1 MNENTIAVVNTAE
14 IVPFTASLGISEY
27 LKSAEYINELKRHL
41 KVVIPVDAEGI
52 AKEVG
57 DSILSN
63 MVILGVGAS
72 VPNFPVEKEFIEE
85 AIKESFK
92 PQYVN
97 LNIKAFNR
105 GYEFGKENFK

>member
-1 MNENTIAVVNTAE
+1 
-14 IVPFTASLGISEY
+14 
-27 LKSAEYINELKRHL
+27 
-41 KVVIPVDAEGI
+41 
-52 AKEVG
+52 
-57 DSILSN
+57 
-63 MVILGVGAS
+63 
-72 VPNFPVEKEFIEE
+72 VEKEFIEE